1 MVRIAGP
8 HRLVLASASPRR
20 VELLAQVGIVPDDI
34 IPADIDETPAPRE
47 QPGPLAKRLAA
58 AKGAAVAAGIADAWV
73 LSADTVVGLGRRIL
87 EKPDDETEARRFL
100 EMLSGRRH
108 TVFGGIVLT
117 APDGRISKRL
127 VTTAVSFKRLETA
140 EIDAYLASGE
150 WQGKAGGYA
159 IQGAA
164 GAFVKGINGSYFN
177 VVGLPLY
184 ETLSLLRGSGFNLN
198 PPNAS
203 G

>member
-1 MVRIAGP
+1 MVRTTGP

-47 QPGPLAKRLAA
+47 MPGPLAKRLAV
-58 AKGAAVAAGIADAWV
+58 AKGQAVASGVADAWV

-87 EKPDDETEARRFL
+87 GKPESEAEALKFL

-108 TVFGGIVLT
+108 RVFGGVALI
-117 APDGRISKRL
+117 APDGRLSQRL
-127 VTTAVSFKRLETA
+127 VTTSVTFKRLEDS
-140 EIDAYLASGE
+140 EIASYLAQGE

-184 ETLSLLRGSGFNLN
+184 ETVSLLRGSGFNLE
-198 PPNAS
+198 PQYSS